1 MTKRLLAWRLYH
13 PLGMRRALALIVLC
27 LAATALFA
35 GFTIPRTAFLIVD
48 GATIYSVE
56 GYSQDVDE
64 AFVRAGVT
72 LNEDDSY
79 EAAQLNRL
87 VRIRVIRTA
96 VSSQTVSALLPRD
109 TIRRPNPQ
117 LPLGTEQ
124 VVQEGVDGIRTVVT
138 ETTAITGRAPVE
150 TFSGVETT
158 PAVPRIIEYGT
169 GVARVKQSALSVS
182 GDVLAAVDAEGG
194 TLTTAS
200 GKQLSYSKSLDVTAT
215 AYTTERQAWKITAT
229 GTTARVG
236 AIAVDPKVIPYGT
249 RMFIVSADGSI
260 TYGLAVAEDCGGSI
274 KGNKIDLFFNTYD
287 ECISFGRRACTV
299 YILN

>member
-1 MTKRLLAWRLYH
+1 M
-13 PLGMRRALALIVLC
+13 
-27 LAATALFA
+27 
-35 GFTIPRTAFLIVD
+35 
-48 GATIYSVE
+48 
-56 GYSQDVDE
+56 
-64 AFVRAGVT
+64 
-72 LNEDDSY
+72 
-79 EAAQLNRL
+79 
-87 VRIRVIRTA
+87 
-96 VSSQTVSALLPRD
+96 
-109 TIRRPNPQ
+109 
-117 LPLGTEQ
+117 
-124 VVQEGVDGIRTVVT
+124 DGIRTVVT